1 MSNVP
6 RLDELDQLP
15 APPARPRRITLGIAL
30 IALVVAFLA
39 AQLLG
44 KIAGDLAR
52 SITHAHA
59 GVLSAGVVVPSLLAS
74 ELGLLIVSL
83 LVPLTRS
90 LPVRESLGLEPAS
103 PQLMAA
109 AGLGTVLL
117 GPLGDQLMTTFSAF
131 FPDFT
136 LGVVPTLHDLAQRLP
151 LVWLWPTFA
160 LLPGLAEEMLFR
172 GVLLRSARNK
182 VLGVALSGCA
192 FALFHVDPVHVI
204 GVLPLGLFLS
214 WVASRSNTS
223 VTIVAHVLNNSVALF
238 AIQSSDLDVG
248 YGSEHALPP
257 SWLVV
262 SLVGFSVAAVAVYR
276 MTSSQPS
283 AAAPSAQG

>member
-15 APPARPRRITLGIAL
+15 TPPTRPRRITLGIAL
-30 IALVVAFLA
+30 LALLVAFLA

-44 KIAGDLAR
+44 KLAGDVAR
-52 SITHAHA
+52 SITHADTHA
-59 GVLSAGVVVPSLLAS
+59 LSAGVVVPSLLAS
-74 ELGLLIVSL
+74 ELGLLLVSL

-90 LPVRESLGLEPAS
+90 LPVRESLGLLPAS
-103 PQLMAA
+103 LPLMAA

-131 FPDFT
+131 FPDLT

-151 LVWLWPTFA
+151 LSLLWPTFA
-160 LLPGLAEEMLFR
+160 LLPGIAEETLFR
-172 GVLLRSARNK
+172 GVLLRAARNK
-182 VLGVALSGCA
+182 WLGVVLSGCA

-214 WVASRSNTS
+214 WVGSRSNTS

-238 AIQSSDLDVG
+238 AIQNAELDVG
-248 YGSEHALPP
+248 FGSEQALPP
-257 SWLVV
+257 SWLIV
-262 SLVGFSVAAVAVYR
+262 SLAGFCATALAVYR
-276 MTSSQPS
+276 MTPPPS
-283 AAAPSAQG
+283 AAASVA

>member
-15 APPARPRRITLGIAL
+15 SPPAKPRRITLGMAL
-30 IALVVAFLA
+30 LALLVAFIA

-44 KIAGDLAR
+44 KLAGDVAR
-52 SITHAHA
+52 AITNAKSGA
-59 GVLSAGVVVPSLLAS
+59 LTAGVVVPSLLAS

-90 LPVRESLGLEPAS
+90 LPVRESLGLVPAS
-103 PQLMAA
+103 LPLVAA

-117 GPLGDQLMTTFSAF
+117 GPLGDQLMTTFSTF

-151 LVWLWPTFA
+151 LLWLWPTFA
-160 LLPGLAEEMLFR
+160 LLPGVAEETLFR
-172 GVLLRSARNK
+172 GVLLRSARRK
-182 VLGVALSGCA
+182 WLGIALSGCA

-214 WVASRSNTS
+214 WVGSRSNTS
-223 VTIVAHVLNNSVALF
+223 VTIVAHVLNNSVALL

-248 YGSEHALPP
+248 FGSEHALPL
-257 SWLVV
+257 SWLLV
-262 SLVGFSVAAVAVYR
+262 SLAGFFAAAMAVYR
-276 MTSSQPS
+276 LTPQPM
-283 AAAPSAQG
+283 AAS

>member
-6 RLDELDQLP
+6 RLDELDQVP
-15 APPARPRRITLGIAL
+15 APPARPRRLTLGIAL
-30 IALVVAFLA
+30 VALVVAFLA

-44 KIAGDLAR
+44 KVAGDLAR
-52 SITHAHA
+52 AITHAKA
-59 GVLSAGVVVPSLLAS
+59 GGVLSTGVVVPSLIAS

-90 LPVRESLGLEPAS
+90 LPVRETLGLLPAS
-103 PQLMAA
+103 APLMAA

-117 GPLGDQLMTTFSAF
+117 GPLGDQLMTTFSAL
-131 FPDFT
+131 FPDLT

-160 LLPGLAEEMLFR
+160 LLPGIAEEMLFR
-172 GVLLRSARNK
+172 GVLLRSTRNK
-182 VLGVALSGCA
+182 LLGVALSGCA

-214 WVASRSNTS
+214 WVASRSNTT
-223 VTIVAHVLNNSVALF
+223 VTIVAHALNNSVALF
-238 AIQSSDLDVG
+238 AIQSADLDVG

-262 SLVGFSVAAVAVYR
+262 SLIGFCVAAVAVYR
-276 MTSSQPS
+276 LTPQPS
-283 AAAPSAQG
+283 AANA